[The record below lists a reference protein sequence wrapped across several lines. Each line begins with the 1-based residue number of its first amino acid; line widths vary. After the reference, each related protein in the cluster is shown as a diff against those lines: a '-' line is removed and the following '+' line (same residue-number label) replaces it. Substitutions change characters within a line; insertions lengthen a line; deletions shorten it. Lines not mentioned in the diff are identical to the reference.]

1 MTSRL
6 RRYRSASLMRG
17 FGFGGSSSILG
28 ILVIA
33 GLLGSVLSGC
43 ASQGREPVPGATE
56 PTPCAP
62 CRCECPSAPGAGALS
77 SALLSRLATARA
89 LHHQADL
96 LLSRGEVDAA
106 IGKVRAIMSLDLA
119 ARWPEAEEA
128 RLDAAARLA
137 TLLFSKKK
145 DIASGLAIVDAAL
158 AQNPR
163 ASFYAAN
170 VHSVRGDLLEARVKV
185 LDGQGKK
192 VQAKRAAREAMA
204 AFEVS
209 IRINKALQARLRRG
223 TVNESGA
230 SKVPSSK
237 VPPKSKARRQ
247 GAKRGGER

>member
-6 RRYRSASLMRG
+6 GKHGPASLMRG
-17 FGFGGSSSILG
+17 LGFRAPASILG
-28 ILVIA
+28 ILLIA
-33 GLLGSVLSGC
+33 VLLGAELSGC
-43 ASQGREPVPGATE
+43 ASQGREPAPRATT
-56 PTPCAP
+56 PAPCAP

-106 IGKVRAIMSLDLA
+106 IGKVRAIMSLDLD

-145 DIASGLAIVDAAL
+145 DIAGGLAIVDAAL
-158 AQNPR
+158 AHKPR

-192 VQAKRAAREAMA
+192 AGAKRAAREAMA

-223 TVNESGA
+223 TVNEKRA
-230 SKVPSSK
+230 PKVPSSK
-237 VPPKSKARRQ
+237 VPPEGAARHQ
-247 GAKRGGER
+247 GTKRGGER